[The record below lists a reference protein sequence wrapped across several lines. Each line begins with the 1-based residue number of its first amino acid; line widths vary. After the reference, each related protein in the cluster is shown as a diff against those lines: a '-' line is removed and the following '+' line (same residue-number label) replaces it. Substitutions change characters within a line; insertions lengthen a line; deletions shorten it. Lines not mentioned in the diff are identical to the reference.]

1 MNNKVLVGGFIGGI
15 VFFLLG
21 WLTYG
26 MALRTMMEE
35 NTMQGLGRTD
45 DEMQWAFLVIGHLAF
60 GFLMAYLLDK
70 ANSHSFA
77 SGATIGA
84 VTGFLFALAFDFIMY
99 ATSNYFTNMTWVFV
113 DIIVSTVIVAIISGV
128 IGWWYGRGR
137 QAIVA

>member
-1 MNNKVLVGGFIGGI
+1 MNNKVLVGGLIGGV

-21 WLTYG
+21 WLVYG
-26 MALRTMMEE
+26 IALRDMMTE
-35 NTMQGLGRTD
+35 NTMQGLNRAD
-45 DEMQWAFLVIGHLAF
+45 EEMQWAFLVIGHLAF

-84 VTGFLFALAFDFIMY
+84 VTGFLFALAFNFILY
-99 ATSNYFTNMTWVFV
+99 ATSNYFTTMTGVFV
-113 DIIVSTVIVAIISGV
+113 DIIVSAVIVAITGGV

-137 QAIVA
+137 KVIVA

>member
-1 MNNKVLVGGFIGGI
+1 MNNKVLVGGLIGGV

-26 MALRTMMEE
+26 MALRTMMTE
-35 NTMQGLGRTD
+35 NTMPGIGRA
-45 DEMQWAFLVIGHLAF
+45 DEEMNLAFLVIGHLAF
-60 GFLMAYLLDK
+60 GFLMAYLLNK

-84 VTGFLFALAFDFIMY
+84 VIGFLFSVAFDFIMY
-99 ATSNYFTNMTWVFV
+99 ATTNYYTTMTGIFV
-113 DIIVSTVIVAIISGV
+113 DIIVSTVLVALVGGV

-137 QAIVA
+137 TPVVG